1 MAGISQ
7 VLSIAKEALLAHQ
20 LSVSVAAHNVANVDT
35 PGYSR
40 QALSLTTNPAT
51 PSSVGNIGGGVR
63 GDEVYRYYDTFM
75 VQRLVNQQSELGN
88 LEAQQQSM
96 QTVEAVFNET
106 TGLGLN
112 DLMNKFWTSW
122 QDLSDNPEVLSTR
135 QAVVQ
140 AGELL
145 SDYLTTMNSEIAR
158 VKNDIGVNLDTAIS
172 DVNNLTQQIASLNVQ
187 ISNSE
192 GPGKHANDLRDSRD
206 ELVKELADLLDINYF
221 ENKNGAYT
229 VLLSDGHSLVDSG
242 EYWTVD
248 WANNKL
254 YWVNTDIDG
263 NKTSQAIGAGAEL
276 GGKIGGW
283 LEVRGQL
290 VEGDPDNYLGRLD
303 AFANGLIR
311 ELNQQH
317 SQGVGLTTFT
327 DAVIGTETA
336 DNTGRL
342 TGTIDS
348 TTAATSI
355 AAGTIKINDL
365 EVGEIRGGAA
375 VQGLAMAKAASA
387 AKAINNAYT
396 GVDAKLT
403 TLVAGNAVTPMGASP
418 ANDGDVISFDVNG
431 ITVSYT
437 VDNDGVGTDDSDPA
451 IFSANLAA
459 AINAAITAY
468 NADPTHA
475 PAMSLEAV
483 VGDGTN
489 GGALNSLI
497 LRNTNPGDESRIVI
511 ANIASVPPG
520 IESNI
525 GLTEG
530 TYVAD
535 ATHNTGEI
543 TLFSDSPFDVDAG
556 TDDTYLNQLGLGG
569 GVHSEDP
576 PDDGK
581 FTYSYEN
588 GGVAASLQGYEYA
601 RDLTTDGAGFDI
613 WLYNT
618 DGTLAYSQ
626 PVTVSLERAYTLQ
639 DVADAINVSITNAT
653 GAGTPWVSATVDQN
667 QLRLTPDADH
677 YFAFANDTSN
687 FLQVAGINT
696 FFSGYSAGTMGINQ
710 TITDNL
716 SLITAATVS
725 NTGEILKGD
734 NTNAL
739 QITNIQQNDAVTFT
753 GGSTDSLDGFYNA
766 LVGDVGNMSRTISR
780 NYDFNSQLTDQM
792 NQMRDSVSG
801 VSLDEEMANLIK
813 YQNAYSA
820 AAKLITMSDEM
831 LVTLLD
837 SVK

>member
-1 MAGISQ
+1 MAGISH

-20 LSVSVAAHNVANVDT
+20 LSVAVASHNVANVDT

-40 QALSLTTNPAT
+40 QALSLTTNVAT
-51 PSSVGNIGGGVR
+51 PISVGNVGGGVK
-63 GDEVYRYYDTFM
+63 GEEIFRYYDTFM
-75 VQRLVNQQSELGN
+75 VQRLVSQQSEMGN
-88 LEAQQQSM
+88 LEAQQESM
-96 QTVEAVFNET
+96 RLVETVFNEAP
-106 TGLGLN
+106 GLALN
-112 DLMNKFWTSW
+112 DLMNKFWSSW
-122 QDLSDNPEVLSTR
+122 QDLSDNPEILSTR

-145 SDYLTTMNSEIAR
+145 VDHIATMNSEIAR
-158 VKNDIGVNLDTAIS
+158 AKNDIGVNLDTAIS
-172 DVNNLTQQIASLNVQ
+172 DVNNLTQQIAALNVQ
-187 ISNSE
+187 ISSAE
-192 GPGKHANDLRDSRD
+192 GPNREANDLRDSRD
-206 ELVKELADLLDINYF
+206 ALVKELAELLDINYF
-221 ENKNGAYT
+221 ENKIGAYT
-229 VLLSDGHSLVDSG
+229 VILSDGHSLVDSN
-242 EYWTVD
+242 EYWTVE

-254 YWVNTDIDG
+254 YWVNTDING
-263 NKTSQAIGAGAEL
+263 KKTSQAIGAGAEL

-283 LEVRGQL
+283 LEVRGDL

-303 AFANGLIR
+303 AFANALIR

-317 SQGVGLTTFT
+317 SQGVGLVRFT
-327 DAVIGTETA
+327 DTIVGTETA

-342 TGTIDS
+342 TGMVDT

-365 EVGEIRGGAA
+365 EIGEIRGGAA
-375 VQGLAMAKAASA
+375 VQGLAMEKAANA
-387 AKAINNAYT
+387 VKAINNAYT

-403 TLVAGNAVTPMGASP
+403 TLVAGNAVTSMGASP
-418 ANDGDVISFDVNG
+418 ANDGDVITFDVNG

-451 IFSANLAA
+451 TFSANLAA
-459 AINAAITAY
+459 AINAAIIAY

-497 LRNTNPGDESRIVI
+497 LRNTNPGDESRIII

-520 IESNI
+520 LESNI

-556 TDDTYLNQLGLGG
+556 TDDTYLNHLGLGG

-601 RDLTTDGAGFDI
+601 SSLTTDGAGFDI

-639 DVADAINVSITNAT
+639 DVANAINVSITNAT
-653 GAGTPWVSATVDQN
+653 GASPPWVSATVDQN
-667 QLRLTPDADH
+667 RLRLTPDANH
-677 YFAFANDTSN
+677 HFAFANDTSN

-696 FFSGYSAGTMGINQ
+696 FFSGFSAGTIGINSAVS
-710 TITDNL
+710 DDL
-716 SLITAATVS
+716 SLLTAATVS
-725 NTGEILKGD
+725 ASGEILKGD
-734 NTNAL
+734 NSNAL
-739 QITNIQQNDAVTFT
+739 LITNIQQAEDVSFT
-753 GGSTDSLDGFYNA
+753 GGATDSLDGFYNS
-766 LVGDVGNMSRTISR
+766 LVGEVGNRSRTISR
-780 NYDFNSQLTDQM
+780 NFEFNSLLTNQM
-792 NQMRDSVSG
+792 NEMRDAVSG

-813 YQNAYSA
+813 YQHAYSA
-820 AAKLITMSDEM
+820 AARLISMSDEM
-831 LVTLLD
+831 LLTLLD